1 MSPPK
6 RKHSFYGSI
15 TCLLIGLACVLS
27 ANAQQTTASNADW
40 QFWPEVDFSIKLSQR
55 VSVLG
60 MGTLHFGK
68 NVSDLNEEQTGVGF
82 NFNLNKYF
90 SLSPAYR
97 YSSDQPPGKSHT
109 REHRFFLDFT
119 VRAPFTNG
127 FVLSDRN
134 RIEFRR
140 INGIE
145 SHRYR
150 NKLQIERS
158 FTVADRKVTP
168 YLASEAFYDDRYHI
182 WNRNRIYAG
191 VRVPLNP
198 HLTLDPYFLEQFDVR
213 DRPFERRHVL
223 AINLRIDY

>member
-1 MSPPK
+1 MLPQK
-6 RKHSFYGSI
+6 RKYNFYNSI
-15 TCLLIGLACVLS
+15 SCLLIALGCALS
-27 ANAQQTTASNADW
+27 ANAQQAATSNSDW
-40 QFWPEVDFSIKLSQR
+40 QFWPEVDVSIKLSQR

-97 YSSDQPPGKSHT
+97 YSLDQPPGKSHT
-109 REHRFFLDFT
+109 REHRFFLDFS
-119 VRAPFTNG
+119 VRAPLRNS

-134 RIEFRR
+134 RIELRR

-150 NKLQIERS
+150 NKLQLERS
-158 FTVADRKVTP
+158 FTAADRKVVP
-168 YLASEAFYDDRYHI
+168 YLAAEAFFDDRFHI
-182 WNRNRIYAG
+182 WNRTRIYAG
-191 VRVPLNP
+191 VRVPLNQ
-198 HLTLDPYFLEQFDVR
+198 HLSLDPYFLEQFDVR
-213 DRPFERRHVL
+213 DRPFERRHVI
-223 AINLRIDY
+223 AANLRIDY